1 MNDSRLSVV
10 QKLAIGIR
18 QLEKSGRRFDRDLQP
33 VVSTGIS
40 SLDLLLPHQGLLRG
54 TLTEWVSTSV
64 GGGAMTLAMMAARK
78 GREARP
84 VIIVD
89 PQHQFYPPAA
99 KLLNLPLP
107 SLTIIRPHNRRD
119 TLWALEQA
127 LRCRAVGAVLAT
139 LDYMTSHEFR
149 RLQLAAQVGNSL
161 CLLVRTGI
169 DPHQATWADVRLQ
182 VKPVSTIGPTHIRR
196 LHIHILHA
204 RGCCHDAGVVLDVCD
219 ESGAVCLVSQLSSA
233 AVSSRAAGA

>member
-1 MNDSRLSVV
+1 MSDSPSSVV

-18 QLEKSGRRFDRDLQP
+18 QLEKSRRRFDRDLQP
-33 VVSTGIS
+33 VVSTGIP

-54 TLTEWVSTSV
+54 TLTEWVSASI

-78 GREARP
+78 GRESRP

-139 LDYMTSHEFR
+139 PDYVTSHEFR
-149 RLQLAAQVGNSL
+149 RLQLAAQIGNSL

-169 DPHQATWADVRLQ
+169 DQHQATWSDVRLQ
-182 VKPVSTIGPTHIRR
+182 VKPVSTIGPAHIRR

-204 RGCCHDAGVVLDVCD
+204 RGCHHNADVVLDVCD
-219 ESGAVCLVSQLSSA
+219 ESGTVCLVSQLSSA